1 MKNRRNLL
9 LVSVCLASA
18 TLFAQSAFEGTWRFS
33 PQSGEF
39 GGKPESF
46 LLHSGVY
53 RCDSCVPKIEV
64 KADGE
69 YHKVSGSPYYDSIS
83 ARAIDDHTVEVMT
96 KKRSKVVGTTKM
108 TASPDGSTLI
118 EVWTFV
124 SEGGQR
130 GNGTTVS
137 KRVAPA
143 PEGANK
149 ASGSWQP
156 EKLEN
161 ASESV
166 LLVTYKVTGD
176 GLSMSDQTG
185 DSYTAKFDGKDYP
198 YKGDPGTTSVS
209 LRKIDANTIEETDKR
224 DGKVISVSRMTVSPD
239 GRTMKLEGEDKLH
252 GTTFKFDAT
261 KQ

>member
-1 MKNRRNLL
+1 MKTTKQLL
-9 LVSVCLASA
+9 LVSLCLASA

-33 PQSGEF
+33 AQSGEF
-39 GGKPESF
+39 GGKPETFS
-46 LLHSGVY
+46 LQKGVY

-69 YHKVSGSPYYDSIS
+69 YHKVSGSPYYDTVS
-83 ARAIDDHTVEVMT
+83 ARAADDHTIEVMN
-96 KKRSKVVGTTKM
+96 KKGSKVVGTAKM
-108 TASPDGSTLI
+108 TASPDGNTLT

-124 SEGGQR
+124 SEGGQS
-130 GNGTTVS
+130 GNGTTIS
-137 KRVAPA
+137 KRVAPV
-143 PEGANK
+143 PQGANK
-149 ASGSWQP
+149 ASGSWQA

-161 ASESV
+161 ASDSV
-166 LLVTYKVTGD
+166 LLVTYKLVDG

-209 LRKIDANTIEETDKR
+209 LKKIDANSIEETDKR
-224 DGKVISVSRMTVSPD
+224 DGKVIFVSRMTVSPD
-239 GRTMKLEGEDKLH
+239 GRTLKVAGEDKLH
-252 GTTFKFDAT
+252 STTFKFDAT